1 MTPGG
6 RPDWHVFRC
15 PVCGH
20 RDEVKLAELSGA
32 RIDCPHCET
41 ALNVEVGPASSIDAS
56 ARVAERGAH
65 RPADPDAVRARR
77 TTEGS

>member
-1 MTPGG
+1 MTPRG
-6 RPDWHVFRC
+6 RADWHVFRC

-41 ALNVEVGPASSIDAS
+41 TLNVEVGPASRIDAS
-56 ARVAERGAH
+56 ARI
-65 RPADPDAVRARR
+65 ADLPSRARR
-77 TTEGS
+77 AQDDSRARGDT